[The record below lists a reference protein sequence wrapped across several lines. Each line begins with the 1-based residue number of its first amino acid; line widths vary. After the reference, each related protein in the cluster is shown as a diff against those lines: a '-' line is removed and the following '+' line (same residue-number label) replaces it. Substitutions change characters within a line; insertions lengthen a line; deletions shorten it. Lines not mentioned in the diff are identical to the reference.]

1 MAITQATSSV
11 LASNAALNN
20 LNAGTSIAF
29 TKSVSVSGNL
39 TVDTNTL
46 VVDSVNN
53 RVGVGT
59 ASPQY
64 ILDIGAGDVNVGN
77 GAVLRWGGTFGIQ
90 ATSGAMRI
98 DGGAQHIRL
107 TSTGDV
113 SRLYVNCSNGNVGI
127 GTTLPASKLHV
138 SDGSS
143 INSNFSTFWTSNDII
158 LSADTSS
165 ANAMRLVRA
174 SNTPTTRSSLNFI
187 KSRGTLTSPTALQEN
202 DLIGDLLFGGYGVGG
217 IGYGGGLFVYA
228 DGNAGPGA
236 DCPIRLSFVAGSNS
250 QDRQE
255 RLTVKSNGNIGIG
268 ATSPSERLTVSGN
281 ISASGTI
288 IASNYNPAS
297 NVATFLATPT
307 SANLAAA
314 VTDETGTGAL
324 VFANSPTISS
334 PTIST
339 AITLNATTYTYGTGA
354 ADAHRTALSINN
366 VDNTSDLN
374 KPISTAT
381 QTALDLKSDISNPV
395 RTTLTGDGST
405 SVFAISGAGSL
416 TNPSALIV
424 AIDGALQEPSV
435 DYTVSGGNITFT
447 DPLASGA
454 KAVVVSPT
462 NTLQVGELTP
472 SDGSV
477 TSAKLAPN
485 ISITNPIILGSI
497 VGPLSLTNQNVSS
510 SDYVINR
517 GLADARYSTHNR
529 RIITDTLGDQTVFEQ
544 FIDFEDQY
552 DADLLIANAFGSS
565 SWSVSPAVF
574 ADSWNT
580 TNAGVAAF
588 QGQDFY
594 AHNGIFLLRGQT
606 NSNSCLYIGMRR
618 TTSPFPLTN
627 PTREFTCRV
636 FIPSNTEFTTQGY
649 FKIGP
654 IQKGGSGGGEASLG
668 GGLMFNPYIHPTNL
682 VIAANKTGVVSPF
695 TFTTNSANVDFVDT
709 GINFI
714 DLLSKW
720 INITYIIDGTTTPGS
735 PRLKIRIVREGVTL
749 ASLDYNII
757 VDLASITRYFSLY
770 ASGASTELGIQYGK
784 FTYTSRSEIFIDY
797 LYSKFSGTSAAPSNW
812 NSLRF

>member
-11 LASNAALNN
+11 LAANAALNN
-20 LNAGTSIAF
+20 LNAGASIAF
-29 TKSVSVSGNL
+29 TKPVSVSGNL

-46 VVDSVNN
+46 FVDSVNN

-90 ATSGAMRI
+90 ATSGAIRI

-113 SRLYVNCSNGNVGI
+113 SRLYINCSNGNVGI
-127 GTTLPASKLHV
+127 GTT
-138 SDGSS
+138 
-143 INSNFSTFWTSNDII
+143 T
-158 LSADTSS
+158 
-165 ANAMRLVRA
+165 
-174 SNTPTTRSSLNFI
+174 
-187 KSRGTLTSPTALQEN
+187 
-202 DLIGDLLFGGYGVGG
+202 
-217 IGYGGGLFVYA
+217 
-228 DGNAGPGA
+228 
-236 DCPIRLSFVAGSNS
+236 
-250 QDRQE
+250 
-255 RLTVKSNGNIGIG
+255 
-268 ATSPSERLTVSGN
+268 PSERLTVSGN
-281 ISASGTI
+281 ISSSGTI

-366 VDNTSDLN
+366 VDNTSDAN

-381 QTALDLKSDISNPV
+381 QAALNLKSDISNPV
-395 RTTLTGDGST
+395 RTTLTGNGST

-424 AIDGALQEPSV
+424 AVDGALQEPSV

-454 KAVVVSPT
+454 KAVIVSPT

-485 ISITNPIILGSI
+485 ISITNPTILGSI
-497 VGPLSLTNQNVSS
+497 VGPLSLTNQSVSS

-552 DADLLIANAFGSS
+552 DADLVIANAFGSS

-574 ADSWNT
+574 ADSWNAS
-580 TNAGVAAF
+580 NAGVAAF

-618 TTSPFPLTN
+618 TTTPFPLTN
-627 PTREFTCRV
+627 PTREFTCRI
-636 FIPSNTEFTTQGY
+636 FIPANTEFTTQGY

-654 IQKGGSGGGEASLG
+654 IQKGGSGGGDASLS

-695 TFTTNSANVDFVDT
+695 TFTTNPANVDFVDT

-714 DLLSKW
+714 DLTNKW

-749 ASLDYNII
+749 SSLDYNIS
-757 VDLASITRYFSLY
+757 VDLASITRNFSLY
-770 ASGASTELGIQYGK
+770 ASGASNEIGIQYGK
-784 FTYTSRSEIFIDY
+784 FTYTSRNEFFIDY
-797 LYSKFSGTSAAPSNW
+797 LYSKFSGTSAAPPNW